1 MESAAMPDTTIS
13 AVAKKE
19 TVYSGPSP
27 QAQGTVYSG
36 PASGSAGGTVYNGP
50 GTGNTAYGGPAAG
63 TVYKPPRPAAADGA
77 KADMPVGASKGSGIL
92 FAIAGFSVVNTLLVL
107 GGSNIV
113 LGIGLT
119 VSKFASGISGPGL
132 ILLNVIAVGFFA
144 LLGIFARSGSRAAIL
159 IGMLLYLGDGLMLFM
174 SGDPSAHIPGLIV
187 HGILT
192 IGLFKSFSDLHD

>member
-1 MESAAMPDTTIS
+1 MPNTTIS
-13 AVAKKE
+13 PIAKKE

-27 QAQGTVYSG
+27 QAQGTVYNGSS
-36 PASGSAGGTVYNGP
+36 PAAPGGTVYNGP
-50 GTGNTAYGGPAAG
+50 GAGGTVYSGAAAG
-63 TVYKPPRPAAADGA
+63 TVYKPARPAGA
-77 KADMPVGASKGSGIL
+77 EGTKPDMPLGASKGSGIL
-92 FAIAGFSVVNTLLVL
+92 FAIAGFSVINTLLVL

-119 VSKFASGISGPGL
+119 VSKFTSGISGPGL
-132 ILLNVIAVGFFA
+132 IVINVIAVGFFA

-187 HGILT
+187 HGILS
-192 IGLFKSFSDLHD
+192 IGLFKSFSQLHD